1 MQTVKEFMQKVWG
14 LDYQL
19 YMARDDQDKIKCIVD
34 EANCNLQLVTM
45 LAEDAM
51 EAVAAQTVTNGVETS
66 MQELTRIERVHT
78 HYVDTLAQH
87 NTLFA

>member
-19 YMARDDQDKIKCIVD
+19 YLARDDQDKIRRIVD

-45 LAEDAM
+45 MAEDAM
-51 EAVAAQTVTNGVETS
+51 EAVAELSVVNGVETT
-66 MQELTRIERVHT
+66 MQELVRIERIHT
-78 HYVDTLAQH
+78 HYVDTLAEH
-87 NTLFA
+87 KTMWA